1 MTPNFHHDIKGAQ
14 IQDLESKA
22 NGLSWPMIIIRF
34 GGGLPLNTHTHTHT
48 QVEAH
53 GIKSA
58 CPSVSLYVVANPVQ
72 ESVMCQSRD
81 GVAAS
86 RWAHK
91 HRGEVGRT
99 ITMVLVAP
107 GANSGHHFHLV
118 LVIPAAPSPLPP
130 TTIIPIMNTDTVQ
143 TRVTFTKKASSF
155 LREKSQRNSL
165 NGCCLN
171 GMLLQTLINVAL
183 RNIAW
188 Y

>member
-1 MTPNFHHDIKGAQ
+1 MWTVPVVIHVCDCTLCRVCAAMLQTPFLFAVWCATKSGD
-14 IQDLESKA
+14 
-22 NGLSWPMIIIRF
+22 
-34 GGGLPLNTHTHTHT
+34 THT

-58 CPSVSLYVVANPVQ
+58 CPSVSLYVVANPVH

-118 LVIPAAPSPLPP
+118 LVRPAAPGIVHLLYHPP
-130 TTIIPIMNTDTVQ
+130 
-143 TRVTFTKKASSF
+143 ASFQSW
-155 LREKSQRNSL
+155 
-165 NGCCLN
+165 
-171 GMLLQTLINVAL
+171 TLILFKLESHLQKRLHLFYGRKVNE
-183 RNIAW
+183 IH
-188 Y
+188 